1 MSQIRRKKLYEDV
14 MAGIIELIK
23 SENLSAG
30 DRLQGEKELSARFGV
45 SRMVVRE
52 SLSALQSTGVIQ
64 VRHGSGIY
72 VNDINERLVRPIQS
86 KFRTPKD
93 KLLNIMEVRTALEA
107 EAACLAAMRAL
118 PEDISNIESY
128 LVKLAAA
135 IKSGKTTAHEDDLQF
150 HRTIIA
156 TTRNLVY
163 IEVFDGIAST
173 CLEDVRLWQQII
185 EGSFDPRSVVTDEYT
200 AILENIRSGCAD
212 GARDRMRE
220 HLRRVTDT
228 LRKIL

>member
-30 DRLQGEKELSARFGV
+30 EKLEGEKELAARFGV
-45 SRMVVRE
+45 SRMVIRE
-52 SLSALQSTGVIQ
+52 SLSVLQSTGVIQ

-72 VNDINERLVRPIQS
+72 VNDINERLLQPIQS

-107 EAACLAAMRAL
+107 EAAYLAAKRAGQR
-118 PEDISNIESY
+118 DISNIETY
-128 LVKLAAA
+128 LVKLADD

-150 HRTIIA
+150 HRAIVSA
-156 TTRNLVY
+156 TQNPVY
-163 IEVFDGIAST
+163 SEVFDGIASVFF
-173 CLEDVRLWQQII
+173 EDMRVWHQII
-185 EGSFDPRSVVTDEYT
+185 EDSFGPRLVVIDEHS
-200 AILENIRSGCAD
+200 AILQSIKSGNAS

-220 HLRRVTDT
+220 HLQRVTDT
-228 LRKIL
+228 LRRIL